1 MRNLLLLLVG
11 LLMTGCSYTAP
22 QMSAPVTVSGKVSA
36 GGAPVSGCVL
46 MLQPLED
53 GHVAP
58 CELGADGTFQANLV
72 PGKYAYFVQKGA
84 DANATDL
91 SKLNAKFLEAD
102 LGRTVTVAAGQTSL
116 DIALD

>member
-11 LLMTGCSYTAP
+11 LLLTGCSNSAP
-22 QMSAPVTVSGKVSA
+22 QMSAPVAVSGKVSA
-36 GGAPVSGCVL
+36 AGAPVSGCVL

-53 GHVAP
+53 GHPAP
-58 CELGADGTFQANLV
+58 CTLGPDGTFQANLV
-72 PGKYAYFVQKGA
+72 PGKYAYFVQKGS
-84 DANATDL
+84 DATATDL